1 VASVDPSQ
9 IPVVWIMGPTA
20 SGKSALA
27 MALAQRLP
35 VEIVSVDSAQVYRG
49 MDIGTAKPTVDERA
63 QVPHHL
69 LDILDPSQSYS
80 AARFCAD
87 ATRQIEEIRARGK
100 LPLLVGGTMLYFRS
114 LLHGLADLPPASA
127 RLRAQIEA
135 EAAQKG
141 WPALHERLAKVDP
154 QSAARLAPNDRQRI
168 QRALEIYE
176 LSGVAASDTYRASP
190 RTSSLKTAPLRF
202 ALEFAD
208 RAELHRRIELRVRAM
223 MGQGFLDEVQR
234 LHSRGD
240 LHTDLPSIRSVGY
253 RQLWRH
259 LEGEWSLDE
268 AVQRAIFASRQLA
281 KRQLTWLRSETGHV
295 RLDAASGQLVDAAL
309 AHLVR

>member
-1 VASVDPSQ
+1 VAFVDPSQ
-9 IPVVWIMGPTA
+9 IPTVWIMGPTA
-20 SGKSALA
+20 SGKSSLA
-27 MALAQRLP
+27 MALAQHLP
-35 VEIVSVDSAQVYRG
+35 VEVVSVDSAQVYRC
-49 MDIGTAKPTVDERA
+49 MNIGTAKPTLDERS

-69 LDILDPSQSYS
+69 IDILDPSEPYS
-80 AARFCAD
+80 AARFCTD
-87 ATRQIEEIRARGK
+87 AAQKIEEIRARGK

-114 LLHGLADLPPASA
+114 LLHGLADLPAASA
-127 RLRAQIEA
+127 QFRAQIEA

-141 WPALHERLAKVDP
+141 WPALHARLAKVDP
-154 QSAARLAPNDRQRI
+154 QSAARLAPNDKQRI

-176 LSGVAASDTYRASP
+176 LSGVAASEAYRSSP
-190 RTSSLKTAPLRF
+190 RTSSLKAQPLRF
-202 ALEFAD
+202 ALEFVD
-208 RAELHRRIELRVRAM
+208 RAELHRRIEHRVHAM
-223 MGQGFLDEVQR
+223 MEQGFLDEVKLLR
-234 LHSRGD
+234 ARGD
-240 LHTDLPSIRSVGY
+240 LHPDLPSIRSVGY

-259 LEGEWSLDE
+259 LDGEWSLDE